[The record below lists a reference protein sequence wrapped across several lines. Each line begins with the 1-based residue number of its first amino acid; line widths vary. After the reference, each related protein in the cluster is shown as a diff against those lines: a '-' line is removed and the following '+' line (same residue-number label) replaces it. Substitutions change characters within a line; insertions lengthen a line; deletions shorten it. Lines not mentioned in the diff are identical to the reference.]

1 MAFVCKKGDIALGP
15 TAFPMCWWAMPTLL
29 VLLPINVRQDSEFTG
44 AMLARSS
51 SMFMLRVSMA
61 PKSRVT
67 LRVTFKRRRSRFL
80 TSAFPTSEAKA
91 RGPYTP
97 LNLLLS
103 QHRQAF
109 R

>member
-1 MAFVCKKGDIALGP
+1 
-15 TAFPMCWWAMPTLL
+15 MCWWAMPTLL

-67 LRVTFKRRRSRFL
+67 LRVTFKRRRSVDVPDFSPQLSPPLKPKHAVL
-80 TSAFPTSEAKA
+80 T
-91 RGPYTP
+91 R
-97 LNLLLS
+97 
-103 QHRQAF
+103 H
-109 R
+109 